1 MNDNL
6 EEIFGK
12 LIAFASQE
20 DARVYGTGFWKIGHR
35 LAKEKYE
42 PAKHFFV
49 SRLDDSRR
57 DWRRVSVELLGFH
70 YQLETQVVD
79 KIRSMLATDPD
90 SGVRIAA
97 AYTLG
102 KQSRFPESALMHAL
116 KIDSNHLVR
125 EAAFSSLLELAGV
138 SYKTKAKELGSIN
151 AGEITPD
158 LDQLKRILSN
168 ENLHALINLLVV

>member
-6 EEIFGK
+6 EEALDK

-20 DARVYGTGFWKIGHR
+20 KAKVYGTGFWKICHH

-42 PAKHFFV
+42 PAKHFFI
-49 SRLDDSRR
+49 SRLDDSRW

-70 YQLETQVVD
+70 YELETQVVD
-79 KIRSMLATDPD
+79 KIRSMLTTDPD

-102 KQSRFPESALMHAL
+102 KQSRLPESALIHAL
-116 KIDSNHLVR
+116 KTDANHLVR

-138 SYKTKAKELGSIN
+138 SFKTKSKELRRVN
-151 AGEITPD
+151 AGEISPD
-158 LDQLKRILSN
+158 LDQLRRILLD
-168 ENLHALINLLVV
+168 ENLHTGINLLSE

>member
-6 EEIFGK
+6 EETFDK
-12 LIAFASQE
+12 LIAFASQKK
-20 DARVYGTGFWKIGHR
+20 ARVYGTGFWKICHH

-42 PAKHFFV
+42 PAKNFFI
-49 SRLDDSRR
+49 SGLDDSRW

-70 YQLETQVVD
+70 YKIETQVVD
-79 KIRSMLATDPD
+79 KIRSMLITDPD

-102 KQSRFPESALMHAL
+102 KHSRLPESALIHAL
-116 KIDSNHLVR
+116 KADSNNLVK

-138 SYKTKAKELGSIN
+138 SFQTKSKELRRIN
-151 AGEITPD
+151 AGEIAPD
-158 LDQLKRILSN
+158 LGQLKRILSD
-168 ENLHALINLLVV
+168 ENLHAVINLLSE